1 MATLSNE
8 VQIQIGDE
16 VKILENDELIAFN
29 NMRAE
34 IEAEAKALKNAAAA
48 EAEAKAQAK
57 AVAEGKL
64 AALGLT
70 TDDLRALGL

>member
-1 MATLSNE
+1 MTFISITDALTNE
-8 VQIQIGDE
+8 TITRE
-16 VKILENDELIAFN
+16 MTYEELTQ
-29 NMRAE
+29 REKDTAE
-34 IEAEAKALKNAAAA
+34 QLAIKAKHQAQAD
-48 EAEAKAQAK
+48 AKAQAK

>member
-1 MATLSNE
+1 MEGLNMKHLFVAEDGTE
-8 VQIQIGDE
+8 T
-16 VKILENDELIAFN
+16 ILDYTKEEIAL
-29 NMRAE
+29 AE
-34 IEAEAKALKNAAAA
+34 KNKKAEAIELAQQLI
-48 EAEAKAQAK
+48 KAQAK

>member
-1 MATLSNE
+1 MATKTNQ
-8 VQIQIGDE
+8 VFIQVGDE
-16 VKILENDELIAFN
+16 VIELKGVELEALLQTQKEMQDEIAL
-29 NMRAE
+29 E
-34 IEAEAKALKNAAAA
+34 KAK
-48 EAEAKAQAK
+48 AEAKAQAK